1 MNIKSK
7 NSNSP
12 TTIEVGNK
20 MITDTAIIC
29 DHFNDYFSNII
40 LKTNKQPVLKTFDK
54 FLNNP
59 LSNSFLFE
67 PCDPGE
73 VMNSTPVKHLDWMES
88 LQIFCK

>member
-29 DHFNDYFSNII
+29 DHFNDYFSNIADDI
-40 LKTNKQPVLKTFDK
+40 LKINKQPVLKTFDY
-54 FLNNP
+54 FRNNP
-59 LSNSFLFE
+59 L
-67 PCDPGE
+67 
-73 VMNSTPVKHLDWMES
+73 
-88 LQIFCK
+88 Q